1 MFYKL
6 GTSIFGRFLPFSFAR
21 PLKLHQVGWE
31 TTVCRF
37 LDPSIGCSIGF
48 KSRLWLHHSRTFT
61 ELSRSHSFVIL
72 AVCLGLFSC
81 WKVNFLP
88 SLRFRIIII
97 NAISIFW
104 CTELFFYSDETPVPA
119 TEKLP
124 HSMRL
129 FPAHFTFGIVLC
141 R

>member
-1 MFYKL
+1 MVSPILLCKNSQTPSGWMGNISVSVFR
-6 GTSIFGRFLPFSFAR
+6 SIQS
-21 PLKLHQVGWE
+21 
-31 TTVCRF
+31 
-37 LDPSIGCSIGF
+37 CSIGF

-104 CTELFFYSDETPVPA
+104 CTELFFYPDETPVPV
-119 TEKLP
+119 TEKQP